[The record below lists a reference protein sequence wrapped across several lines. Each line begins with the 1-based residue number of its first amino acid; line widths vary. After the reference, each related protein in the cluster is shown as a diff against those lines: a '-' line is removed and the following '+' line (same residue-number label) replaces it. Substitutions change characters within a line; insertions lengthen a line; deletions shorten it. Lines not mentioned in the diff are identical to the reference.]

1 MKGGY
6 LGKKHMPN
14 APVYAPD
21 AMQMM
26 PPSKSFAVDQ

>member
-1 MKGGY
+1 MSYGMKGGY
-6 LGKKHMPN
+6 LWTKKNMPN

-26 PPSKSFAVDQ
+26 PPS